1 VWGFLA
7 GLPPWTRAGLF
18 GLVYF
23 AGAELGNVLSF
34 QPSNVA
40 TFWPPA
46 GLFVAVLLLS
56 DLRAWPAFL
65 LAAFP
70 ANIAFDLL
78 HGRPLW
84 ASVLFTVGNGLE
96 ALVGAWLVRRF
107 VGERPA
113 LASAKEVLGLA
124 VLSAGLSTTLGA
136 TIGSA
141 TVLAAYGGDS
151 LWRVWRV
158 WWSGDALGVLVFAP
172 VILTWVAGR
181 EAGGEP
187 HAPSGLPEF
196 TLLLVGMTAGAWCV
210 FSNVSMGHQFDYL
223 VIPFLLWA
231 ALRFGPRGNATAG
244 LVLALVAAWS
254 STRGSNGVPPGGM
267 HLADHILWLQAFL
280 GVALLTA
287 LTLAAVL
294 EERKRAEAAL
304 AEQTRQLEGVRAVT
318 AEITRELDLTLLLDL
333 IHRRAAGLVG
343 AVSGAVFLWDEAA
356 QSLIPHAAHGF
367 GEWRW
372 DLPFRLGEGV
382 VGVAA
387 QRREGLMVNDYRASP
402 YTHPLVLDRTAITA
416 VMAEPLLYQERLLGG
431 IVVSHQEP
439 GRRFTER
446 DRETLAL
453 FAAQAAIAIENARLL
468 QQEQERCRHL
478 EAVRAISEEVTRELD
493 LSRLLNLII
502 QRTAELVGAASGAVY
517 LWEEPAHVLVP
528 RAWSGF
534 GDWIRDARIH
544 PGEGIT
550 GTVAER
556 REGLIVN
563 DYPTSPFHS
572 PFFTEHADIRAVVA
586 EPLLYQNR
594 LVGVVTLNNGENGRP
609 FTERDRETLT
619 LFATQAAIAI
629 ENARLY
635 ASAEKRR
642 AQIEAVR
649 AVTTEITRE
658 LDLTTLL
665 RLIAERA
672 LELVG
677 AGRNM
682 IRLWDE
688 KTQLLVAR
696 AWTGGDADRAIVPL
710 RLGEGVAGTAAL
722 RREGM
727 IVNDFRNS
735 PYAAPS
741 LLQGTTHTAVLA
753 EPLLYHDR
761 LVGVINIAR
770 EAAQAPFTEEDRHLL
785 GLFAAQ
791 AAIAIENARLYE
803 EVQRHAGDLEV
814 RVQERT
820 RDLEEAVRQ
829 AEAASAAKSDFLANM
844 SHELRTPLNSVI
856 GFSEL
861 LQGLSF
867 GPLSERQARFVT
879 NIHTSGKHLLN
890 IVTDILDLTKVEA
903 EKLTLQYES
912 FEVEP
917 VLEEVVTLVREVAVK
932 KSQALTVNI
941 APGLPP
947 LSADPMRFRQICFN
961 LLSNA
966 VKFTAPGGAVRVTAR
981 QICDL
986 KSGDS
991 EPQSQIANPK
1001 SEILPSPPQ
1010 SAIRNRQSAIE
1021 SSWLELSV
1029 ADTGMGIKPED
1040 MPRLFQEFVQLEPAM
1055 TKHHEGTGLGLALA
1069 KRLVELHGGRIWA
1082 TSPGEGQ
1089 GSTFTVLLPFE
1100 GPVGRK
1106 QEAGGS

>member
-7 GLPPWTRAGLF
+7 GLPRWTRAGLF

-124 VLSAGLSTTLGA
+124 LLSAGLSTTLGA

-151 LWRVWRV
+151 LWRIWRV

-187 HAPSGLPEF
+187 HAPSGLREF

-231 ALRFGPRGNATAG
+231 ALRFGPRGTATAG

-287 LTLAAVL
+287 LILAAVL

-304 AEQTRQLEGVRAVT
+304 AEHTRQLEGLRAVT
-318 AEITRELDLTLLLDL
+318 AEITRELDLTVLLDL
-333 IHRRAAGLVG
+333 IHRRAAALVG

-402 YTHPLVLDRTAITA
+402 YTHPLVLDRTAVTA

-446 DRETLAL
+446 DRETLVL
-453 FAAQAAIAIENARLL
+453 FATQAAIAIENARLHAAAANRAKQL
-468 QQEQERCRHL
+468 ATLTDLTRALTTALDPHSVAQAIMAAIQVLIPGAAGRLWEQDQREGMLCLVASVGLKEPAGGARVRFPLGEGVSGIAANTRQPVICEDVTCDPRFVNKAWAKAEGLTACIVLPLIYRERVMGVLAMFTRGAH
-478 EAVRAISEEVTRELD
+478 VFSSEEVQ
-493 LSRLLNLII
+493 LL
-502 QRTAELVGAASGAVY
+502 RS
-517 LWEEPAHVLVP
+517 
-528 RAWSGF
+528 F
-534 GDWIRDARIH
+534 
-544 PGEGIT
+544 
-550 GTVAER
+550 
-556 REGLIVN
+556 
-563 DYPTSPFHS
+563 
-572 PFFTEHADIRAVVA
+572 ADH
-586 EPLLYQNR
+586 
-594 LVGVVTLNNGENGRP
+594 
-609 FTERDRETLT
+609 
-619 LFATQAAIAI
+619 AAIAI

-635 ASAEKRR
+635 ASAEKGR

-735 PYAAPS
+735 PYATPS
-741 LLQGTTHTAVLA
+741 LLQGTIHTAVLA

-879 NIHTSGKHLLN
+879 NIHTSGKHLLD
-890 IVTDILDLTKVEA
+890 IVNDILDLTKVEA
-903 EKLTLQYES
+903 GKLTLRYES

-917 VLEEVVTLVREVAVK
+917 VLEEVVILVREFAVK

-981 QICDL
+981 QICDFRLPICDL

-991 EPQSQIANPK
+991 EPQSPIGNRKSQIRDFV
-1001 SEILPSPPQ
+1001 EI
-1010 SAIRNRQSAIE
+1010 A
-1021 SSWLELSV
+1021 V
-1029 ADTGMGIKPED
+1029 TDTGMGIKPED

-1055 TKHHEGTGLGLALA
+1055 TKHHEGTGLGLVLA
-1069 KRLVELHGGRIWA
+1069 KRLVEVHGGRIWA